1 MIRLLIV
8 DDHRVVRMGLET
20 LLGSIED
27 FDVVGSADDGDEA
40 VIQTEK
46 LRPDIVLMDL
56 SMPRVDGI
64 DATRQIVAAYPASKV
79 VVLTSFSDR
88 QRVLDAL
95 DAGAAGY
102 LLKDA
107 EPDDLVRG
115 IMAVA
120 RGEAPLDPRA
130 AKALLTTRNTPRAG
144 AELTPRERAVLR
156 LLVGGMAN
164 KQIARELGISE
175 ATVKAHLT
183 SIFQRIGVNDR
194 TQAALW
200 AQRNGID

>member
-130 AKALLTTRNTPRAG
+130 AKALLTTRNTPRAC